1 MRAVQ
6 CIAYGS
12 HESLVVRDVDTPEP
26 GPGEVLV
33 EIHAASLNFPDLLV
47 IRGLYQFKPEPPFVP
62 GVEAAGVVAA
72 LGPDVEGVSVGQR
85 VTTVDV
91 AGGFAEYRVV
101 KADSIIPLPDDADF
115 QIAAATTVTYGT
127 SYHAL
132 VQRAHLAEGETL
144 LVLGAA
150 GGVGSA
156 AVEIGKSIGAT
167 VIAAAGSD
175 KKLSFCRNLGAD
187 HLVNYESEDLKS
199 RVKELTNGNGVD
211 VIYDPVGGDL
221 SESAFRA
228 IAWKG
233 RHLVVGFSQ
242 GDIPRLPFNLPLLK
256 GASIV
261 GIFWGAFTTREP
273 SVAAENLKIIGEMIV
288 EGSLRPR
295 ISSVLPLDDV
305 VDAYD
310 LLVSRAVMGKVVLE
324 IKK

>member
-62 GVEAAGVVAA
+62 GAEAAGVVAA

-85 VTTVDV
+85 VTTVGV

-101 KADSIIPLPDDADF
+101 KANSIIPLPDDADF

-167 VIAAAGSD
+167 VIAAASSD

-242 GDIPRLPFNLPLLK
+242 GDIPGLPFNLPLLK

>member
-62 GVEAAGVVAA
+62 GAEAAGVVAA

-85 VTTVDV
+85 VTTVGV

-115 QIAAATTVTYGT
+115 QIAAATTMTYGT

-167 VIAAAGSD
+167 VIAAASSD

-187 HLVNYESEDLKS
+187 HLVNYENEDLKS

-288 EGSLRPR
+288 EGSLRPH

>member
-62 GVEAAGVVAA
+62 GAEAAGVVAA

-85 VTTVDV
+85 VTTVGV

-115 QIAAATTVTYGT
+115 HIAAATTMTYGT

-167 VIAAAGSD
+167 VIAAASSD

-305 VDAYD
+305 VDAFD

>member
-62 GVEAAGVVAA
+62 GAEAAGVVAA

-85 VTTVDV
+85 VTTVGV

-115 QIAAATTVTYGT
+115 QIAAATTMTYGT

-167 VIAAAGSD
+167 VIAAASSD

-187 HLVNYESEDLKS
+187 HLVNYENEDLKS

>member
-62 GVEAAGVVAA
+62 GAEAAGVVAA

-85 VTTVDV
+85 VTTVGV

-167 VIAAAGSD
+167 VIAAASSD

-187 HLVNYESEDLKS
+187 HLVNYENEDLKS